1 MKLGFQVLFLTIAFA
16 FGVTKAEMANEAGAD
31 LASASSENA
40 QNDSKAVSEVTEKNS
55 GESSTSDAGQDSQ
68 DEADAQ
74 DEAKGKVLDSLI
86 IEGLVIRPVEEVRRS
101 LEIREGKVV
110 TSADVQESIRR
121 LYSTGLYKVVDF
133 YTVSESDQTV
143 ILKIVLEEYPIF
155 ENIEYSGNKKFKVK
169 DFEEKIKL
177 RRGQV
182 LTDDAIFDV
191 QKKIRDMYGEKGYNL
206 VEIQTDLRKS
216 NIPGN
221 VLVKF
226 NISEG
231 PRVRVASITFH
242 GNNEVKTSRL
252 ER

>member
-1 MKLGFQVLFLTIAFA
+1 M
-16 FGVTKAEMANEAGAD
+16 
-31 LASASSENA
+31 
-40 QNDSKAVSEVTEKNS
+40 
-55 GESSTSDAGQDSQ
+55 
-68 DEADAQ
+68 
-74 DEAKGKVLDSLI
+74 
-86 IEGLVIRPVEEVRRS
+86 
-101 LEIREGKVV
+101 V

-252 ER
+252 ERG